1 MADTTKVLGWG
12 KCSVKETPS
21 VGDAETFNDII
32 DGSASLEVE
41 EGEEMDAL
49 IEGGEAEARRKKP
62 DKYLLKFSRR
72 IDTVGELDAIK
83 KGEEDVD
90 VELTPELVGAVGVQL
105 DSTSKRVTARYDTTD
120 GMVAD
125 YVYKTKGATDGN
137 GALTDVTF
145 VKKATATNTENTENT
160 GD

>member
-1 MADTTKVLGWG
+1 MADTTKTLGWG
-12 KCSVKETPS
+12 KCSVVEGS
-21 VGDAETFNDII
+21 GASAITFDDVI
-32 DGSASLEVE
+32 DGSAALEVE
-41 EGEEMDAL
+41 EGEEMEAL

-72 IDTVGELDAIK
+72 IDTVDELEAIK

-90 VELTPELVGAVGVQL
+90 VELIPELDGAVGVQL

-145 VKKATATNTENTENT
+145 VKKVTATNTGNT
-160 GD
+160 